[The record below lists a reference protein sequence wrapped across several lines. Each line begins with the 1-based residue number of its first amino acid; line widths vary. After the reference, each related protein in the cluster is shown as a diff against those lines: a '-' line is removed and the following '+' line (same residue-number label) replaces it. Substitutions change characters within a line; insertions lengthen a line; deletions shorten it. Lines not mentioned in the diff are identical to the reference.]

1 MNQSTNTRP
10 GRWIRSLRRPCVINK
25 RWPAAAHP
33 HFIQSS
39 SVITCAS
46 LGKTSLIKVTVH
58 PRARIRLQGHGPK
71 LLSLRDSGGVPGR
84 GHGRAGLGKHRLVD
98 RLSDGQA
105 LRAAISEGGGGW
117 GVHPSAVCQDR
128 PKQHHLTAADK
139 PGAPKAPSVWLRT
152 AANLETAA
160 VDWRIHSGDRGC
172 RVEPCRR
179 LPRAGKP
186 SVRWTQSVIAR

>member
-84 GHGRAGLGKHRLVD
+84 GHGRAGLEKHRLVD

-128 PKQHHLTAADK
+128 PKQHHLTAANK
-139 PGAPKAPSVWLRT
+139 PGALKSSIGCGCAQPPIWRQRPSIGAFTVGIVV
-152 AANLETAA
+152 AASNL
-160 VDWRIHSGDRGC
+160 VDASRERESRASGGRS
-172 RVEPCRR
+172 R
-179 LPRAGKP
+179 L
-186 SVRWTQSVIAR
+186 